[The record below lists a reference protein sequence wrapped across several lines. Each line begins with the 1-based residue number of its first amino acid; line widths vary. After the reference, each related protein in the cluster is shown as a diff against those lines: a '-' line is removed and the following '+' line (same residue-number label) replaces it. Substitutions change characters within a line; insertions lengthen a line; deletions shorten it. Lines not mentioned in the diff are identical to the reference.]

1 VFPPPL
7 RPEQYSTGGSP
18 YKDSEVVNNV
28 LPPIARPRQQLAQGL
43 FVTRLTK
50 SGYYLWS
57 RPPASHH
64 CSDRL
69 GLINHPRVQ
78 PMIRSL
84 ALEVYKC
91 DPPDTHLCMLVVF
104 FLILVMQVKFIVA
117 VLFVLASQVLSNT
130 ITADTT
136 SGRLLGS
143 QTDGGM
149 SWTLASDS
157 CTEVTHWTS
166 RVLQRHR
173 KIPPIF
179 ILRVT

>member
-1 VFPPPL
+1 MIH
-7 RPEQYSTGGSP
+7 SP
-18 YKDSEVVNNV
+18 V
-28 LPPIARPRQQLAQGL
+28 
-43 FVTRLTK
+43 
-50 SGYYLWS
+50 
-57 RPPASHH
+57 
-64 CSDRL
+64 
-69 GLINHPRVQ
+69 
-78 PMIRSL
+78 
-84 ALEVYKC
+84 LEVYKC
-91 DPPDTHLCMLVVF
+91 NPPDTRLCMHVVF
-104 FLILVMQVKFIVA
+104 LRLVMPVKFIVA

-157 CTEVTHWTS
+157 YTEVTHWTS
-166 RVLQRHR
+166 RVLQRHC